1 MRVRVRHRE
10 VHSDVT
16 VCVAVDVFLQEREGG
31 RREGWR
37 EDGRER
43 VSSVCVWRTYGEAHE
58 ADQYA
63 ADNHADRQHAAQPDC
78 AHPPRTMLV
87 TFITLNNTRH
97 LHYHIAI
104 TRRTAHTHHISSN
117 DCQRFCFSLRCLT
130 NSSKMVLTFM

>member
-10 VHSDVT
+10 VRSDVT
-16 VCVAVDVFLQEREGG
+16 VLCSCRRISEREGG
-31 RREGWR
+31 REEGWR

-43 VSSVCVWRTYGEAHE
+43 VSSVFSACVWRSYGEAHE

-78 AHPPRTMLV
+78 AHPPR
-87 TFITLNNTRH
+87 INNTRH

-104 TRRTAHTHHISSN
+104 TRRTAYTHHISST
-117 DCQRFCFSLRCLT
+117 DSQRSL
-130 NSSKMVLTFM
+130 SH